1 MGTDS
6 NNNKNQIENADK
18 FSQDLERLF
27 SDPDLF
33 GDESTQS
40 GADGNKSASVSKR
53 PSLALHH
60 RSHHHTHS
68 SSHHH
73 HSSGSSGSYHR
84 SSEHSSGHHSSEGSG
99 EISHHHSSEHSS
111 HHHSSEGSSEISHH
125 SASEDSSDADFYG
138 EESANAIPTSESPTA
153 ADAETASASSP
164 RRRIPLAAHHR
175 SHRHSSSGEHHH
187 SSGHRS
193 GRSSSRGFRRSSS
206 RRASEEKPYEGNA
219 ELIGQG
225 QTLDLDKEEI
235 ERLSREMEKPVVK
248 SVPSTSSDEGLNRN
262 SASAPAPDEGQNPS
276 SDRTP
281 GNTNASEAS
290 DLLGMTEISEEKTEP
305 QRRLSSTIVAARTA
319 NPRETRKASSIE
331 SAGAR
336 QRRKRG
342 NKPSAFQ
349 IITGILIALVVLL
362 VGGIGAILVMRAH
375 GQSSMT
381 PDKEKVVIVMPP
393 EDIPEEVE
401 EVEDDGKT
409 VTYKGEKYRWNDNI
423 TTVLFMGTDRTV
435 EQQESGVTMAGRN
448 GQADT
453 LILGVIDNTNKKISF
468 ININRDTYVPVAEY
482 TSDGDYAGEKKMQ
495 ICLSY
500 AYGRDNA
507 ESCRYTADAVSKYL
521 YGMPVNAYA
530 RISYDAIPTLNDSVG
545 GVTVT
550 VLEDLSSRDASLSE
564 GATVTLVGTQARIYV
579 RSRNPYIL
587 ETNEKRMARQKQYLV
602 AFMKRT
608 LEATREDVTLPLG
621 LYANATPYMTTN
633 ITPSQ
638 VTYLTS
644 KVLEYGIADD
654 AIHSIPGKS
663 VGGEDGYIQYQPD
676 QTALYEMVLDTFYN
690 KVEKEK

>member
-6 NNNKNQIENADK
+6 NNNKNEIESADK
-18 FSQDLERLF
+18 FNEELERLF
-27 SDPDLF
+27 NDPELF
-33 GDESTQS
+33 GNEGTQRD
-40 GADGNKSASVSKR
+40 ADGNSSASVGKR
-53 PSLALHH
+53 PSLASHH

-68 SSHHH
+68 SGSH
-73 HSSGSSGSYHR
+73 HR
-84 SSEHSSGHHSSEGSG
+84 SSEYSSERYHRAPEATRGA
-99 EISHHHSSEHSS
+99 E
-111 HHHSSEGSSEISHH
+111 
-125 SASEDSSDADFYG
+125 FYG
-138 EESANAIPTSESPTA
+138 EESSYANPTPESLAGPGSETVL
-153 ADAETASASSP
+153 ADGPGSETASAAGPGVEAASTAGP

-175 SHRHSSSGEHHH
+175 SHRSSSGDHHH
-187 SSGHRS
+187 SSGRSSSHRS
-193 GRSSSRGFRRSSS
+193 GRSSGSVFRRSSS
-206 RRASEEKPYEGNA
+206 RRAYEEKSYEGNA

-225 QTLDLDKEEI
+225 QTLDIDKEEI
-235 ERLSREMEKPVVK
+235 ERLSREMRQSALNSAP
-248 SVPSTSSDEGLNRN
+248 TSSPDADLKQNSDPALQN
-262 SASAPAPDEGQNPS
+262 SASPT
-276 SDRTP
+276 SDKIP
-281 GNTNASEAS
+281 GNTYASGAS
-290 DLLGMTEISEEKTEP
+290 EISEVTGIPEGKSEP
-305 QRRLSSTIVAARTA
+305 QRRLASTIVAARTA

-342 NKPSAFQ
+342 KKPSAFR
-349 IITGILIALVVLL
+349 IITGILLLLVFLM
-362 VGGIGAILVMRAH
+362 VGGIGAIFVMRAH

-393 EDIPEEVE
+393 EDVPEEVE

-423 TTVLFMGTDRTV
+423 TTILFLGTDRTV
-435 EQQESGVTMAGRN
+435 EQQESGMTIAGLN
-448 GQADT
+448 GQADS

-482 TSDGDYAGEKKMQ
+482 TSDGNYAGEKKMQ

-530 RISYDAIPTLNDSVG
+530 RISYDAIPMLNDSVG

-550 VLEDLSSRDASLSE
+550 VLEDLSSRDATLAE
-564 GATVTLVGTQARIYV
+564 GATVTLVGSQALTYV

-654 AIHSIPGKS
+654 AIRSIPGKS
-663 VGGEDGYIQYQPD
+663 VEGEDGYIQYQPD